1 MGAVLIEGPK
11 VVGKTETALEIA
23 QSVVRLDID
32 HVARTLAQTDPT
44 LLFAGEVPRL
54 IDEWQLEVGI
64 WPHLRLE
71 LTERKVPG
79 QFILTGSSVPDD
91 DKMRDTGAGRIM
103 RMKMRPMT
111 LLETGHSEGTVSLS
125 SLFAQ
130 NFTTVPAPTLT
141 LQEVT
146 DRVCVGGW
154 PLFYKLP
161 VVDAQTAMISY
172 LSDIAGLDVQ
182 RVSGVNYHKDNVLKV
197 LQSLARNVGTKA
209 SNKTIAADV
218 GPKNAPLDQQV
229 TADYLTAL
237 ERVMVTENSP
247 PWTPKLRTAARING
261 SPTRFFIDPAL
272 AVAALGT
279 GPTTLLGPEIQLLGF
294 LFENLVV
301 RDLRVYMQ
309 SKSGS
314 VRQYRDSYG
323 NEVDAILE
331 LRDGIWGAVEIKLGQ
346 GQVDAA
352 AASLLKFRNEVI
364 DTTNTGA
371 PQFLA
376 VITATGP
383 AYLRPD
389 GVYVLSIG
397 QLCP

>member
-1 MGAVLIEGPK
+1 MAYSPRIVDQELQYRLSLMGAVLIEDPK

-161 VVDAQTAMISY
+161 LVDAQTAMISY

-197 LQSLARNVGTKA
+197 LQSLARNVGTKGFNLA
-209 SNKTIAADV
+209 SSAID
-218 GPKNAPLDQQV
+218 
-229 TADYLTAL
+229 
-237 ERVMVTENSP
+237 ERVSTHGEQVIIFVLICNPQNLSLWRERDRLQAIKRFDETFWVMVIKS
-247 PWTPKLRTAARING
+247 L
-261 SPTRFFIDPAL
+261 
-272 AVAALGT
+272 
-279 GPTTLLGPEIQLLGF
+279 
-294 LFENLVV
+294 NLI
-301 RDLRVYMQ
+301 YP
-309 SKSGS
+309 G
-314 VRQYRDSYG
+314 
-323 NEVDAILE
+323 
-331 LRDGIWGAVEIKLGQ
+331 
-346 GQVDAA
+346 
-352 AASLLKFRNEVI
+352 
-364 DTTNTGA
+364 
-371 PQFLA
+371 
-376 VITATGP
+376 
-383 AYLRPD
+383 
-389 GVYVLSIG
+389 
-397 QLCP
+397 